1 MTSSSISHSKR
12 LLLPIF
18 LLCFAIPRL
27 AHATALP
34 IDLDDLAA
42 RLAPEIDKAGVKSI
56 AVVDFVAADEKPT
69 ELGWYLANKLS
80 DSIIIKCP
88 ATLVVDRF
96 QLQQLGVVSLPI
108 LMPDA
113 LKRVGASTHADT
125 IVSGKIATTADGY
138 LLTVAL
144 ERVSDGSTITSIAH
158 HLPHSRILDLLSP
171 TGDHASTK
179 PSRAGVMGVGVPEC
193 LYCPVPAETKRW
205 RLNQGQNVILQVVI
219 SAAGTAEKIN
229 VVRSPGYLLS
239 EHAAEAVSEWKF
251 RPAPGEDGKPTVVV
265 VPIEVDFKSSRT

>member
-1 MTSSSISHSKR
+1 MIGRSAR
-12 LLLPIF
+12 FLLPTF
-18 LLCFAIPRL
+18 LLCFALPGFAR
-27 AHATALP
+27 AAALP

-42 RLAPEIDKAGVKSI
+42 RLAPEIDKAGVHSI

-80 DSIIIKCP
+80 DSIVLKSP
-88 ATLVVDRF
+88 ATLVVDRL
-96 QLQQLGVVSLPI
+96 QLQQLGIVSLPV
-108 LMPDA
+108 LVPDA
-113 LKRVGASTHADT
+113 LERIGSSTHADT
-125 IVSGKIATTADGY
+125 VASGKIETTADGY

-144 ERVSDGSTITSIAH
+144 ERVSDGSTITSVAY
-158 HLPHSRILDLLSP
+158 HLPHSRMLDLLSP
-171 TGDHASTK
+171 AGDHASAK
-179 PSRAGVMGVGVPEC
+179 PARAGVMGVGVPEC

-205 RLNQGQNVILQVVI
+205 RMNQGQNVILQVVI
-219 SAAGTAEKIN
+219 SASGTAEKIN
-229 VVRSPGYLLS
+229 VVRSPGYVLS